1 MMAPRTA
8 MAFEGRGSQPVD
20 QSSSANQK
28 PGTKLSTANPASA
41 HASRAG
47 QRRDRVGRTAKVTA
61 MVLSASSAP
70 PALPTPSIRGI
81 VASVVGLRPESV
93 TDGVTG
99 ARRQEPAHQG
109 RAAVIPLPSL
119 GPTGAHRLDDPPDLT
134 SKDGTTRGGVDGC
147 GSTSNP

>member
-1 MMAPRTA
+1 
-8 MAFEGRGSQPVD
+8 MAFEGRGSQPMD
-20 QSSSANQK
+20 HSSSANQK
-28 PGTKLSTANPASA
+28 PGTKLSTVNPASA
-41 HASRAG
+41 HVSRAG

-70 PALPTPSIRGI
+70 PVLPTPSIRGI

-99 ARRQEPAHQG
+99 TGRQEPAHQG
-109 RAAVIPLPSL
+109 NARRSFPRSFHLPSL

-134 SKDGTTRGGVDGC
+134 SKDGTTRDGVDGR